1 MGLMTMTRLAFAAAF
16 AACVPCL
23 LAAQPIATLTRVK
36 QATEPVYFSNPAL
49 GVKGTMRPIP
59 GSRLEIVA
67 IALKDTAIEADLR
80 QFTLIAADGV
90 LYEPIAAGGGPD
102 LVFPIDSLPVGRE
115 MGQILPSDALVSLKR
130 LSSTTVMLE
139 ADPGATL
146 AFVFQVPVEATLR
159 ALRLP
164 DGSELLIAR

>member
-1 MGLMTMTRLAFAAAF
+1 MGPMTMTRLAAAAVL
-16 AACVPCL
+16 AACLPGL

-36 QATEPVYFSNPAL
+36 QATEPVYFSNPVL

-67 IALKDTAIEADLR
+67 IALGDMSIESDLR

-90 LYEPIAAGGGPD
+90 VYEPIAAGGGPD
-102 LVFPIDSLPVGRE
+102 LIFPIDSLPVGRE
-115 MGQILPSDALVSLKR
+115 MGQILPSDAQVSLKR

-146 AFVFQVPVEATLR
+146 AFVFQLPAAATLR

-164 DGSELLIAR
+164 DGSELSLVR

>member
-1 MGLMTMTRLAFAAAF
+1 MTMTRLAAAAVL
-16 AACVPCL
+16 ATCLPCQ

-36 QATEPVYFSNPAL
+36 QATEPVYFSNPVL

-59 GSRLEIVA
+59 GRRLEIVA
-67 IALKDTAIEADLR
+67 IALGGTPIEADLR
-80 QFTLIAADGV
+80 QFALIAADGV

-139 ADPGATL
+139 ADAGATL
-146 AFVFQVPVEATLR
+146 AFVFQLPEAAALR

-164 DGSELLIAR
+164 DGSELALAR